1 MRNLII
7 VAAGLMFVFMA
18 RAGFADTEAP
28 NQPHVTAEPYGQ
40 CYVKSVPADHWGTK
54 GTTRLYKVR
63 AEEDEL
69 VATFDWFSQEIRLNC
84 HVMRGTAPGISVVQ
98 IGPWARG
105 DKATDE
111 DLALALYFN
120 GEQLAT
126 YTNLDIAGT
135 ADNVDA
141 SVSHYSVFRKIGGFR
156 YTQASDGQEFVIE
169 TTDGRTI
176 AFDAA
181 TGERR

>member
-1 MRNLII
+1 ML
-7 VAAGLMFVFMA
+7 VFMV

-28 NQPHVTAEPYGQ
+28 NQPHVTAGPYGQ
-40 CYVKSVPADHWGTK
+40 CYVKSVPSDHWGTQ

-63 AEEDEL
+63 ADEDEL
-69 VATFDWFSQEIRLNC
+69 VATFGWFSQEIHLNC
-84 HVMRGTAPGISVVQ
+84 HVMRGAAPGVSVVR

-105 DKATDE
+105 REATDE

-135 ADNVDA
+135 PENVDA
-141 SVSHYSVFRKIGGFR
+141 SVSHYSVFRTIKGFR
-156 YTQASDGQEFVIE
+156 YTQAGDGQEFVVE

-176 AFDAA
+176 TFGAA
-181 TGERR
+181 TGKRR